1 MEKSQQAES
10 EEDELARVYAYLK
23 IASKLYKNRTNR
35 DLVKDVI
42 NDNYFQEKGTVKS
55 KEEYI
60 DEDLANLV
68 YFHLNSVMYTVEL
81 GIIDGSCIKLS
92 VKGMPNKSEDI
103 IDSLYNSEGILKIT
117 PQGTHSTVG
126 VPTENITS
134 IIVHEGDPKDDE

>member
-1 MEKSQQAES
+1 MKESQQAES
-10 EEDELARVYAYLK
+10 EENELARVYAYLK

-92 VKGMPNKSEDI
+92 VRSMPNKSEDI
-103 IDSLYNSEGILKIT
+103 IDSLYKSDGILKIT

-134 IIVHEGDPKDDE
+134 IIVHEGDQKDDE

>member
-1 MEKSQQAES
+1 MEESKQVES

-23 IASKLYKNRTNR
+23 IASKLYKNRTDR

-42 NDNYFQEKGTVKS
+42 NDKYSQEDSTVES

-60 DEDLANLV
+60 DKDLASLV
-68 YFHLNSVMYTVEL
+68 SFHLKSIMYTVEL

-92 VKGMPNKSEDI
+92 VRAMPNKSEDI
-103 IDSLYNSEGILKIT
+103 IDSLYKSDGILKIT

-134 IIVHEGDPKDDE
+134 IIVHEGDPKDD

>member
-1 MEKSQQAES
+1 MEKAQQAES
-10 EEDELARVYAYLK
+10 EESELARVYTYLK

-42 NDNYFQEKGTVKS
+42 NNKYSQEKGTVKS

-68 YFHLNSVMYTVEL
+68 NFHLKSVMYTVEL

-92 VKGMPNKSEDI
+92 VRAMPNKSEDI